1 MYSILINKIKHA
13 IENTANSK
21 YAVLVLALVAFC
33 ESIFFPIP
41 PDLLLVPLALIN
53 YRKAFLFALITT
65 IFSVIGGG
73 VGYALGSYFFEEW
86 GYKILTLLESENY
99 YTEFSS
105 KYREYGA
112 ISVIMGGL
120 TPIPYKLV
128 AIMSGA
134 TNMPIFEFMWAS
146 LFSRGVRFF
155 LLATIVYL
163 FHKQA
168 NKLIKKF
175 FPHITIILALG
186 IVSFLLI
193 TN

>member
-65 IFSVIGGG
+65 IFSVVGGA

-105 KYREYGA
+105 KYRE
-112 ISVIMGGL
+112 
-120 TPIPYKLV
+120 
-128 AIMSGA
+128 
-134 TNMPIFEFMWAS
+134 
-146 LFSRGVRFF
+146 
-155 LLATIVYL
+155 
-163 FHKQA
+163 
-168 NKLIKKF
+168 
-175 FPHITIILALG
+175 
-186 IVSFLLI
+186 
-193 TN
+193 